1 MPFSRATDVAAIQD
15 ARATIE
21 SRIAAAGGD
30 PSSITIVAVTK
41 SFGIETVQA
50 ALAAGMTTLGENY
63 AAELIEKAAGISN
76 DDVSWHY
83 LGAIQTNKV
92 GRLAQVTS
100 CFEGLARE
108 REAEAIALRRPGAT
122 VMVQVELTGLPGRNG
137 VAPEEVQSLVERAQ
151 TLGLEVAGLMTVA
164 PQEPDRARVAFRK
177 VREMK
182 EDLGLAEASMGMSD
196 DLEIAVEEGST
207 MIRVGRGLFGAR
219 S

>member
-1 MPFSRATDVAAIQD
+1 
-15 ARATIE
+15 
-21 SRIAAAGGD
+21 
-30 PSSITIVAVTK
+30 
-41 SFGIETVQA
+41 
-50 ALAAGMTTLGENY
+50 
-63 AAELIEKAAGISN
+63 
-76 DDVSWHY
+76 
-83 LGAIQTNKV
+83 
-92 GRLAQVTS
+92 
-100 CFEGLARE
+100 
-108 REAEAIALRRPGAT
+108 
-122 VMVQVELTGLPGRNG
+122 MVQVELTGLPGRNG